1 MDTRLVK
8 TGVLAP
14 PAAPRKAVFARDG
27 MIIATFTPLR
37 GLTPFIDHYLE
48 TAELADATG
57 HLVNAKLGLF
67 GETIE

>member
-1 MDTRLVK
+1 VPSGNGDIYTECLLR
-8 TGVLAP
+8 TATSN
-14 PAAPRKAVFARDG
+14 G
-27 MIIATFTPLR
+27 MIIATFMPLR

-57 HLVNAKLGLF
+57 RLVNAKLGLF